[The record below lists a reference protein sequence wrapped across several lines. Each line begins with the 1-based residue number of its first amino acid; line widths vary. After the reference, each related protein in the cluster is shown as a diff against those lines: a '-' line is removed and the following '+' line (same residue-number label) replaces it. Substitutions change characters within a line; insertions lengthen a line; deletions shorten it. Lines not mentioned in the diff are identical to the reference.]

1 MSILYKKQYVFG
13 NGDILQLGALTMSGK
28 VLHIAPA
35 FFHDSGDSVQVSAA
49 TRTTRTSTH
58 FVVYGFDDHSFA
70 TVITAPGGRQSECS

>member
-13 NGDILQLGALTMSGK
+13 NGDILQIGALTISGK

-35 FFHDSGDSVQVSAA
+35 FFHDSGKSVQVSAA
-49 TRTTRTSTH
+49 TRTETCLEK

-70 TVITAPGGRQSECS
+70 TVIAAPRV